1 MSFGDPNNPYGPPQQ
16 PQPGQPPQQPGYPSY
31 PTAPQPGYGYPT
43 APQPGQGYP
52 TAPQPGQGYPQAPPV
67 PQGYGYPMQM
77 PMQMPGIVMT
87 ARVLL
92 FILAGFQFLAAVI
105 FGILV
110 AVAGSS
116 DADTGMV
123 AGVVAAVAL
132 LMLALGSLS
141 VFLGV
146 KMRNGRGGIRI
157 GTMIYASLMILGS
170 LVNIGQGVSETAAAG
185 ALGGIISLA
194 FGITILVGMIK
205 GGDWFNRP
213 RY

>member
-31 PTAPQPGYGYPT
+31 PAAQQPGY
-43 APQPGQGYP
+43 GYP

-67 PQGYGYPMQM
+67 PQGYGYGYPMQM
-77 PMQMPGIVMT
+77 PMQMPGLVTT

-105 FGILV
+105 FGILL
-110 AVAGSS
+110 AVAG
-116 DADTGMV
+116 DADTDTGLV
-123 AGVVAAVAL
+123 AGVVAGVAV

-141 VFLGV
+141 IFLGV

-170 LVNIGQGVSETAAAG
+170 LVNIGQGVSETAASG
-185 ALGGIISLA
+185 ALGGLISLA
-194 FGITILVGMIK
+194 FGITIMVAMIRS
-205 GGDWFNRP
+205 GDWFNRP

>member
-16 PQPGQPPQQPGYPSY
+16 PPGQPPQQPGYPSY

-52 TAPQPGQGYPQAPPV
+52 QAPPV
-67 PQGYGYPMQM
+67 PQGYGYPLQM
-77 PMQMPGIVMT
+77 PMQMPGLVTT

-92 FILAGFQFLAAVI
+92 FILSGFQFLAAVI

-110 AVAGSS
+110 AVASS
-116 DADTGMV
+116 AENDTGLV
-123 AGVVAAVAL
+123 SGVVAAVAV
-132 LMLALGSLS
+132 LMLALGGLS

-170 LVNIGQGVSETAAAG
+170 LVNIGQGLSQTAAAG
-185 ALGGIISLA
+185 ALGGIVSLA
-194 FGITILVGMIK
+194 FGITILVAMIK
-205 GGDWFNRP
+205 GGAWFNRP

>member
-1 MSFGDPNNPYGPPQQ
+1 MSFGDPNNPYGPPPQ

-31 PTAPQPGYGYPT
+31 PTAPQPGYGYP
-43 APQPGQGYP
+43 A
-52 TAPQPGQGYPQAPPV
+52 APQPGQGYPQAPPV

-77 PMQMPGIVMT
+77 PMQMPGIVTT

-105 FGILV
+105 FGIIL
-110 AVAGSS
+110 AAAGSS

-123 AGVVAAVAL
+123 AGVVAAIAL
-132 LMLALGSLS
+132 LMLALGGLS

-146 KMRNGRGGIRI
+146 KMRNGGGGIRI

-170 LVNIGQGVSETAAAG
+170 LVNIGQGLSETAAAG

-205 GGDWFNRP
+205 SGDWFNRP